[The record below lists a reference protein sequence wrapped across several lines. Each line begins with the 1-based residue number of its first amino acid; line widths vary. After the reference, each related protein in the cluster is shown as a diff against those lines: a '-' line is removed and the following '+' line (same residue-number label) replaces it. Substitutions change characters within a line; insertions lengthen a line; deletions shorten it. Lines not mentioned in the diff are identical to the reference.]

1 MCSVNA
7 VVNKVLKMKLYGIP
21 NCDTVKKARAWL
33 AAHAIE
39 YEFHDYK
46 KHGVDAALLRKWMK
60 QLGWERIINRQGQT
74 WRKLSD
80 AEKAAVHDVDSAIQ
94 LATEKPSVI
103 KRPAFEHSSQL
114 ILGFD
119 PSQYE
124 TTLLGKK

>member
-1 MCSVNA
+1 
-7 VVNKVLKMKLYGIP
+7 MKLYGIP

-33 AAHAIE
+33 ASHAIE

-46 KHGVDAALLRKWMK
+46 KQGVDTALLRKWMDEH
-60 QLGWERIINRQGQT
+60 GWERIINRQGQT

-80 AEKAAVHDVDSAIQ
+80 AEKAAVKDVDSAIQ

-103 KRPAFEHSSQL
+103 KRPAFEYRRKL

-119 PSQYE
+119 PSEYE
-124 TTLLGKK
+124 TTLIGKKS